1 MKPSASARPASKST
15 GVALATSTRARLWAG
30 LCVASLAANGV
41 LGWMVW
47 HSGAASRTPSG
58 APAVADA
65 KPTGELA
72 PYAALG
78 SFVAENNRIPDLR
91 WSEEQFRAFQNGLRA
106 SYEGRGYAMDEDAKK
121 LRDDINTRV
130 QKLLAVDR
138 PDPVQ
143 QYFKNLR
150 EQENVQQTPSGLH
163 YRMTDVGTGR
173 KPETNSRVLLSY
185 SAKLPSGEAL
195 PALTR
200 IRVRANLA
208 DLLPG
213 LREGLQLFQVGGKGL
228 VYVPAALSFGD
239 GEWPADVPRGAPI
252 VFFVELHE
260 VQ

>member
-1 MKPSASARPASKST
+1 MKPAAAARPSSKRT
-15 GVALATSTRARLWAG
+15 ADVPPKRTNLWAG
-30 LCVASLAANGV
+30 LCVASLVANGV

-47 HSGAASRTPSG
+47 RSGEPS
-58 APAVADA
+58 APPPAVPAVET
-65 KPTGELA
+65 KPAGELA
-72 PYAALG
+72 AYASLG

-91 WSEEQFRAFQNGLRA
+91 WTEEQFGAFQNGLRA
-106 SYEGRGYAMDEDAKK
+106 SYEGRGYALDEDAKK
-121 LRDDINTRV
+121 LRDDISTRV

-150 EQENVQQTPSGLH
+150 EQEKVLQTPSGLH
-163 YRMTDVGTGR
+163 YRMTDVGTG
-173 KPETNSRVLLSY
+173 KTPEQNSHVLLSY

-200 IRVRANLA
+200 VRVRANLA

-228 VYVPAALSFGD
+228 VYVPATLSFGD